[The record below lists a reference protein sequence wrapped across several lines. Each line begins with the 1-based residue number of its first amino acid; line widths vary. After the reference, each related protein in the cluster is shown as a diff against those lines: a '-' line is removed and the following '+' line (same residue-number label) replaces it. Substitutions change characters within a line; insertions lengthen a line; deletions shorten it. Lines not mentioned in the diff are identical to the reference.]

1 MDVYRKTLL
10 MLDACN
16 LSGLAHSFSKEIL
29 PVIWEEV
36 RAVEGGTGQVN
47 RHPLSI
53 LWTMKMVDLAV
64 GECLC
69 DRCLDQFGVAYRTV
83 VERLSADSSRGGAES
98 G

>member
-1 MDVYRKTLL
+1 MDAYRKTLL

-36 RAVEGGTGQVN
+36 RGGGRGTEQVN
-47 RHPLSI
+47 KHPLSV
-53 LWTMKMVDLAV
+53 LWTMKMMDLAV

-69 DRCLDQFGVAYRTV
+69 DRCLDAFGKAYRAVIRRVNGDV
-83 VERLSADSSRGGAES
+83 V
-98 G
+98 

>member
-1 MDVYRKTLL
+1 MDAYRKTLL
-10 MLDACN
+10 MLNACN

-69 DRCLDQFGVAYRTV
+69 DRCLDAFGKAYRAV
-83 VERLSADSSRGGAES
+83 IEKMNGELAEGGLRQ
-98 G
+98 